1 MNARLALGFKA
12 YFDEKSLNWGAYAE
26 WLRKNFSHNYAKD
39 LLNYSR
45 RFSHVLFSGEAS
57 ELLRHSNSVRKM
69 VLASLSNLAKF
80 LGMYEDWKRIVKAYG
95 LKWSSGKAEDYLI
108 SRMSHTENNGSVL
121 EWVRRVK
128 AEVPQLSV
136 FMDFIVLSGLRLR
149 EAVNSWN
156 LIIDLAREGR
166 LGEYYNEENETLEHY
181 HFRGLFMRRS
191 KKVFVTFIP
200 KRLVERI
207 SRQEKLTLFQISN
220 WVRRDKRLKSRFPEL
235 REYYATFMTKWLNQ
249 SEIDFLQGRISG
261 SVFMRNYF
269 NPALITDL
277 KDRVFRGLTE
287 IESLIS

>member
-1 MNARLALGFKA
+1 MNARLALVFNGSFGKRGLDWEA
-12 YFDEKSLNWGAYAE
+12 FGE
-26 WLRKNFSHNYAKD
+26 WLRRNFSHNYAKD

-57 ELLRHSNSVRKM
+57 ELLRLSDSVRKM

-108 SRMSHTENNGSVL
+108 SRMAHTENNGSVL

-128 AEVPQLSV
+128 AEIPQLSV
-136 FMDFIVLSGLRLR
+136 FMDFMLLSGLRLR

-166 LGEYYNEENETLEHY
+166 LGEYYNEENGALEHY
-181 HFRGLFMRRS
+181 RFKGLFMRRS
-191 KKVFVTFIP
+191 KKVFVSFLP
-200 KRLVERI
+200 KWLIERV
-207 SRQEKLTLFQISN
+207 SKQEKLTLCQISN

-235 REYYATFMTKWLNQ
+235 REYFATVMTKWLNPA
-249 SEIDFLQGRISG
+249 EIDFLQGRISG

-277 KDRVFRGLTE
+277 KERVFKGLAE
-287 IESLIS
+287 IQSKL